1 MQLRALPSVGGRR
14 GEEERNTPA
23 SRRLTGPGAD
33 SCTFSMRP
41 LVAMGSGLFFASGYN
56 YQEAPVGLLHAN
68 GKHPS

>member
-1 MQLRALPSVGGRR
+1 
-14 GEEERNTPA
+14 
-23 SRRLTGPGAD
+23 
-33 SCTFSMRP
+33 MRP